1 MSIEERIKYA
11 EAKRDEAVSNGT
23 LNDIVYWNGYLDG
36 LKAVKRDG

>member
-11 EAKRDEAVSNGT
+11 EARRDEAISNGT
-23 LNDIVYWNGYLDG
+23 VNDIVYWNGYVDG

>member
-11 EAKRDEAVSNGT
+11 EARRDEAISNGT
-23 LNDIVYWNGYLDG
+23 INDVVYWNGYIDG